1 MKKIGVLTFYY
12 NVKNYGALL
21 QAYALVRTINN
32 QGYRCEQI
40 CIEKTVINKRRK
52 RHFKIKNIPQYITVI
67 FQMLK
72 RKWFVYK
79 YTKRNVAMQKFE
91 KSIPHSEIVYNS
103 NNLNVSLKDYSSYIT
118 GSDQVWNMNWYRKE
132 YFLDFVPEDI
142 YKFSYAAS
150 MPNVNINDEQ
160 KEIVKKHLK
169 SFNAISVRE
178 KETADF
184 LKKLTGKDVVQTLDP
199 TLLLDKSQWDDI
211 CADRIIEGDYI
222 FCYFLGESKE
232 MRKEAKRFAKK
243 VGYKIVN
250 LPHLVKLCSAD
261 MFFANI
267 NLYDISPEQF
277 ISLIKYA
284 KYVITDSF
292 HATVFST
299 LYKTDFFVFDRTDIG
314 VMNSR
319 VTTLLSLTENEERF
333 CYGDKMN
340 VDYMLE
346 IINNPVNETTEQFLN
361 MKNSS
366 IEYLKHNLSKSGV
379 KVDEN

>member
-21 QAYALVRTINN
+21 QAYALTRLINEL
-32 QGYRCEQI
+32 GYLCEQV
-40 CIEKTVINKRRK
+40 CRKDVKTVRR
-52 RHFKIKNIPQYITVI
+52 RRFKTKNIPVYIETLKKLIFKKNIFNSKIVKIRNAAVKNFQY
-67 FQMLK
+67 
-72 RKWFVYK
+72 
-79 YTKRNVAMQKFE
+79 
-91 KSIPHSEIVYNS
+91 SIPHSQKVYDSS
-103 NNLNVSLKDYSSYIT
+103 NIEKCLQCYDIFIA

-160 KEIVKKHLK
+160 KEIVKEHLK

-232 MRKEAKRFAKK
+232 MRKEAKRFAKR